1 LTELAAK
8 TSDKVIAYRGNHRWV
23 QCFEPLPVEGKTLR
37 KAKLWQGGV
46 YVITGGLGGLGLA
59 IAQHLA
65 KTVQAKLVL
74 IGRSGLLPKAEW
86 EQWLSN
92 HEEDN
97 PVSTKIKKVQAME
110 EFGAE
115 VLVVKAD
122 ITHLEQMQAMVDR
135 VRDRFGKIHG
145 VIHTAGVAGGSI
157 IQLKTTEL
165 AASVLNPKVKG
176 TLVLEAVLKDEQP
189 DFWLLFSSMN
199 AITGGLGQADYC
211 AASAFL
217 DAFAHYNF
225 YQRNIHT
232 VSINWDSW
240 QVNNLQDAFMSFSP
254 EIQAG
259 LRQMRERYGIAFE
272 EGIDALWHI
281 LSSQQPQ
288 VVVSTRNLQT
298 ILEED
303 DVLAAASLLEN
314 IEKLRPQSTQQR
326 PSLKTAYVAPRNE
339 TECKIADIYQEL
351 LGIDGIGIHDNFFDL
366 GGHSLIGIQLISRLR
381 QEFQVE
387 LSLRFIFEAPSV
399 AELALIIEEILIGEI
414 EEITEDEAEEL
425 VSVLSLQEPEN

>member
-1 LTELAAK
+1 
-8 TSDKVIAYRGNHRWV
+8 
-23 QCFEPLPVEGKTLR
+23 
-37 KAKLWQGGV
+37 
-46 YVITGGLGGLGLA
+46 
-59 IAQHLA
+59 
-65 KTVQAKLVL
+65 
-74 IGRSGLLPKAEW
+74 
-86 EQWLSN
+86 
-92 HEEDN
+92 
-97 PVSTKIKKVQAME
+97 
-110 EFGAE
+110 
-115 VLVVKAD
+115 
-122 ITHLEQMQAMVDR
+122 
-135 VRDRFGKIHG
+135 
-145 VIHTAGVAGGSI
+145 
-157 IQLKTTEL
+157 
-165 AASVLNPKVKG
+165 
-176 TLVLEAVLKDEQP
+176 
-189 DFWLLFSSMN
+189 
-199 AITGGLGQADYC
+199 
-211 AASAFL
+211 
-217 DAFAHYNF
+217 
-225 YQRNIHT
+225 
-232 VSINWDSW
+232 
-240 QVNNLQDAFMSFSP
+240 VNNLQDAFMSFSP